1 MAVWAGTRI
10 MRWLQH
16 SKCPDRAHKLWTDDY
31 LAALAI
37 LLEAA
42 LTAFDQGCSTPHPA
56 LDVVPL

>member
-1 MAVWAGTRI
+1 